1 MDNQEKAQL
10 QLDRANAKF
19 RMGESYR
26 IILNLKD
33 MLKSY
38 QECWQKWDRKFKHAD
53 RLLAEEEKLTKV
65 KTGESGIEKKLGKT
79 SDIQLLMNL
88 SSDQV
93 RRLAEVLKDEME
105 KGGMK

>member
-1 MDNQEKAQL
+1 MEKQEKAQL
-10 QLDRANAKF
+10 ELDRANAKF
-19 RMGESYR
+19 RMGETYKV
-26 IILNLKD
+26 ILNLKE

-38 QECWQKWDRKFKHAD
+38 QECWQKWNNKFLNAD

-65 KTGESGIEKKLGKT
+65 KTGASGVEKKLGKT

-93 RRLAEVLKDEME
+93 KRLAEVLKDEME
-105 KGGMK
+105 KED